1 MKVPTRMRVDE
12 LWTSSSIS
20 LRGNNENDD
29 GGVATISIAT
39 TTAVFDRGAT
49 IFGGTIFDD
58 GMTIFNEQ
66 QRLMEV

>member
-20 LRGNNENDD
+20 LKGNNENDD

-39 TTAVFDRGAT
+39 TTAVFDGGAT
-49 IFGGTIFDD
+49 IFGSTIFDD
-58 GMTIFNEQ
+58 GMTVFNEQ